1 MKCRVII
8 IGLLLMTIFFE
19 ATKVSA
25 QEVSI
30 DAINFPDQGLREYVQ
45 TAYDTNKDGVL
56 SDEENKNAKK
66 MNAYFNTDPNLI
78 VTIQEEPT
86 YDYYNLDAWKVR
98 SEFPCGQ
105 IAEHPLSEVV
115 PTVSSHYLYYVV
127 GVYPWEHVINSGVK
141 NWKGLELLTSLK
153 EITIGGALSQDCVL
167 TGSKSI
173 TSISIG
179 GVTSE
184 FENFTVR
191 NCPNLIFFDFA
202 PTTKLKKINLSK
214 VSKTLCQLWQSEFN
228 NSSVAGKRKRVEII
242 VGDAPKL
249 KQIQIRIEPVKKLK
263 INYTSLKRLHKMCVL
278 LEDKKAELD
287 LSLCKRL
294 TYLTVHGIYRKMVL
308 PNKRLSSNVDDGT
321 DENFDED
328 EMVSFGSKMGP
339 RILDLSKSTRA
350 DDYAD
355 EYVFPELMSKLKEE
369 GKVRTKTLIVSR
381 KMYDKRWNTLR
392 LLRKR
397 GIKVQVK

>member
-1 MKCRVII
+1 MKRKILPI
-8 IGLLLMTIFFE
+8 ALLAML
-19 ATKVSA
+19 ALGCSAKASA
-25 QEVSI
+25 QDISI
-30 DAINFPDQGLREYVQ
+30 DETNFPDPGLREYVQ

-66 MNAYFNTDPNLI
+66 MNAYFNADPNLI

-86 YDYYNLDAWKVR
+86 YDYYNLAAWKVR
-98 SEFPCGQ
+98 SEFPCSQ

-115 PTVSSHYLYYVV
+115 PTVSSHYVYYVV

-153 EITIGGALSQDCVL
+153 EITVGGALSQDCVL

-202 PTTKLKKINLSK
+202 PTRKLKKINLSK

-263 INYTSLKRLHKMCVL
+263 INYTSLKRLHKMCML
-278 LEDKKAELD
+278 IEDKKADLD
-287 LSLCKRL
+287 LSLCKKL

-308 PNKRLSSNVDDGT
+308 PNKRLSSNVDDGP

-328 EMVSFGSKMGP
+328 EMISFGSKMGP
-339 RILDLSKSTRA
+339 RMLDLSKSTRA
-350 DDYAD
+350 RDYAD
-355 EYVFPELMSKLKEE
+355 QYIFPELMSKLKE
-369 GKVRTKTLIVSR
+369 GKVRTQTLIVSK
-381 KMYDKRWNTLR
+381 KMYDNRWNTLR
-392 LLRKR
+392 LLQKK
-397 GIKVQVK
+397 GITVQVK